1 MSDHGGSPEQEKA
14 LARLVAEGT
23 LDAGQAQA
31 VRSALWGSATAA
43 GRSRSASPL
52 IEVAGYVG
60 GGLMLGGA
68 GLLMG
73 LSWRQFGRG
82 QTIGLLLVIAVALV
96 IAGTLVAGGPHRVL
110 ALRSGSAPVRRRLVG
125 VLFTLSAVPA
135 AFAASASTEDHAT
148 LIGSSV
154 GLVVAGGGYALL
166 PTVPGLLMTAAMS
179 LIATYGLLDLAQ
191 PVKTLERSFA
201 IIVLGLLWAALSL
214 VRLVTPKRIGLAVAA
229 AFTILGAQ
237 LALGEQTNLWAYAL
251 TFAAAVGCFAFYW
264 WERTTVLLAAGVI
277 ASTLAVPEAISDWTD
292 GALSGPAILLIAGAA
307 LVGASALGLR
317 LRGPRRTDPPA
328 PNAPPDPPPDA
339 GEKRPG
345 EVE

>member
-1 MSDHGGSPEQEKA
+1 MSDHSGSAEQEKA

-31 VRSALWGSATAA
+31 VRSALWGSAA
-43 GRSRSASPL
+43 GRGRSTSPL

-68 GLLMG
+68 GLLMS
-73 LSWRQFGRG
+73 LSWRQLERG
-82 QTIGLLLVIAVALV
+82 QAIGLLLAIAVVLV

-110 ALRSGSAPVRRRLVG
+110 ALRSGSAPARRRLVG

-135 AFAASASTEDHAT
+135 AFAASASTGDHAT

-154 GLVVAGGGYALL
+154 GLVVAAGGYALL
-166 PTVPGLLMTAAMS
+166 PTVSGLLMTAAMS
-179 LIATYGLLDLAQ
+179 LIATFGLLEPEQ
-191 PVKTLERSFA
+191 PDKTLERSFA
-201 IIVLGLLWAALSL
+201 IIVLGLLWAAVSL
-214 VRLVTPKRIGLAVAA
+214 VRLVTPKHIGLAVAA

-237 LALGEQTNLWAYAL
+237 LALGEKTNLWAYAL
-251 TFAAAVGCFAFYW
+251 TFAAAVGCFALYW
-264 WERTTVLLAAGVI
+264 WERTTVLLAAGVV
-277 ASTLAVPEAISDWTD
+277 ASTLAVPEAISDWTN

-317 LRGPRRTDPPA
+317 LRGPRRTKPPA
-328 PNAPPDPPPDA
+328 PNVPPDA
-339 GEKRPG
+339 GDKRPG
-345 EVE
+345 EVG